1 MTDCIIFDFDGTIAD
16 TSAGIIATT
25 QEAFRQL
32 GFPEISEEQ
41 IRPTIGLVLEQS
53 LQRAAGLTAE
63 QTVMA
68 ARKYRE
74 IFPEY
79 GASASTLFPG
89 VAETLAEFSSRGFRM
104 AIATS
109 RGRDSLEMIMAPY
122 GIEKYWS
129 PGHFG

>member
-74 IFPEY
+74 IFPELR
-79 GASASTLFPG
+79 GFCEHPFPG
-89 VAETLAEFSSRGFRM
+89 SSRN
-104 AIATS
+104 T
-109 RGRDSLEMIMAPY
+109 RGIQLKRLQDGDCDLPRTRF
-122 GIEKYWS
+122 
-129 PGHFG
+129 P